1 VSALDP
7 FDRDALRALVR
18 EALRD
23 ALPGIAADL
32 PAGKADVRWVEL
44 RGDDD
49 LDRLVAEVVRI
60 ADDPQDGPRL
70 RDGRLRFRLR
80 VPSGP
85 ATPGRPE
92 RSEQRIEHRI
102 EQRNEQRIDRG
113 AVTERHVR
121 AAEAHGRRLVLGP
134 AAVLTPMARDRA
146 RTAGVEIV
154 RERKGQS

>member
-1 VSALDP
+1 MSAL
-7 FDRDALRALVR
+7 DRDALRALVR

-32 PAGKADVRWVEL
+32 RAGDADVRWVEL

-49 LDRLVAEVVRI
+49 LARLVAEVVRI

-80 VPSGP
+80 TPSAP
-85 ATPGRPE
+85 ATPAQPE
-92 RSEQRIEHRI
+92 RSEQRIE
-102 EQRNEQRIDRG
+102 QRIDKG

-121 AAEAHGRRLVLGP
+121 AAEASGTRLVLGP

>member
-1 VSALDP
+1 MSAL
-7 FDRDALRALVR
+7 DRDALRALVR
-18 EALRD
+18 ETLRD

-32 PAGKADVRWVEL
+32 RDGDADVRWVEL

-49 LDRLVAEVVRI
+49 LARLVADVVRI

-80 VPSGP
+80 TPSAP
-85 ATPGRPE
+85 ATPVQPE
-92 RSEQRIEHRI
+92 RPEQRIE
-102 EQRNEQRIDRG
+102 RG

-121 AAEAHGRRLVLGP
+121 AAEASGTRLVLGP

>member
-1 VSALDP
+1 VSAL
-7 FDRDALRALVR
+7 DRDALRALVR
-18 EALRD
+18 ETLRD

-32 PAGKADVRWVEL
+32 RAGDADVRWVEL

-49 LDRLVAEVVRI
+49 LARLVADVVRI

-80 VPSGP
+80 TPSAP
-85 ATPGRPE
+85 ATPVQPE
-92 RSEQRIEHRI
+92 RPEQRIE
-102 EQRNEQRIDRG
+102 RG

-121 AAEAHGRRLVLGP
+121 AAEASGTRLVLGP

>member
-1 VSALDP
+1 MSAL
-7 FDRDALRALVR
+7 DRDALRALVR
-18 EALRD
+18 ETLRD

-32 PAGKADVRWVEL
+32 RAGDADVRWVEL

-49 LDRLVAEVVRI
+49 LARLVADVVRI

-80 VPSGP
+80 TPSAP
-85 ATPGRPE
+85 ATPVQPE
-92 RSEQRIEHRI
+92 RPEHRI
-102 EQRNEQRIDRG
+102 ERG

-121 AAEAHGRRLVLGP
+121 AAEASGTRLVLGP